1 MEWNDEQHNM
11 STSEVDAFLENIDN
25 LIETVQENQW
35 MKYDD
40 SCMSVRYSLLIKM
53 LYDLTLGE
61 GWTTEQLRDDIE
73 YHLNQVNT
81 ILEKRSKDIINPK
94 QTEEQ
99 FLKELNEINKTE
111 SFKKSLF
118 ISLGADLAQNA
129 TQLIAGFTFR
139 NSFSLLGK
147 NGKVI
152 GDVAGAYTNNLTN
165 EMSDLAKKATN
176 YVLYRFSREQ
186 LYKKAQLVNENIYS
200 LLGK

>member
-1 MEWNDEQHNM
+1 MEWNDEQHIM
-11 STSEVDAFLENIDN
+11 STNEVDAFLENIDN

-99 FLKELNEINKTE
+99 FLKELNEINKRY
-111 SFKKSLF
+111 L
-118 ISLGADLAQNA
+118 
-129 TQLIAGFTFR
+129 
-139 NSFSLLGK
+139 
-147 NGKVI
+147 
-152 GDVAGAYTNNLTN
+152 N
-165 EMSDLAKKATN
+165 E
-176 YVLYRFSREQ
+176 
-186 LYKKAQLVNENIYS
+186 
-200 LLGK
+200 

>member
-99 FLKELNEINKTE
+99 FLKELNEINKRY
-111 SFKKSLF
+111 L
-118 ISLGADLAQNA
+118 
-129 TQLIAGFTFR
+129 
-139 NSFSLLGK
+139 
-147 NGKVI
+147 
-152 GDVAGAYTNNLTN
+152 N
-165 EMSDLAKKATN
+165 E
-176 YVLYRFSREQ
+176 
-186 LYKKAQLVNENIYS
+186 
-200 LLGK
+200 